1 MIRCLP
7 KILSSIATDRFEMF
21 NDKSA
26 PSSIARV
33 KVQVTDT
40 GAGSTDSV
48 VVEEPLEI
56 RLKRGGV
63 EEQLGITMRTPG
75 SDLELAAGF
84 LWGEGFL
91 TSPDQLLNVKSCVDK
106 SLTLRQRANI
116 AIAQVSDDAPIHPR
130 SMDRR
135 FTMTSACGVCGS
147 TSMADLHK
155 RGVLPVVKSSH
166 SPQSLAAMTTF
177 LDGRQS
183 VFEKTG
189 GLHAALL
196 VDPLGEPRW
205 IREDVGRHNAVD
217 KVHGAA
223 LMAGQLP
230 LADWTLVV
238 SGRVGYEIVQKAIV
252 AGISAL
258 VGVSAP
264 TSLAVDLAFEFNL
277 TLLAFARNGKAKVY
291 LPLIGS

>member
-1 MIRCLP
+1 M
-7 KILSSIATDRFEMF
+7 
-21 NDKSA
+21 NDDDTA

-33 KVQVTDT
+33 AVQDTQTDRT
-40 GAGSTDSV
+40 STDSV

-56 RLKRGGV
+56 RIKRRGV

-75 SDLELAAGF
+75 TDLELATGF

-91 TSPDQLLNVKSCVDK
+91 ASPQDLNGVRVCGDR
-106 SLTLRQRANI
+106 SLTPRQRANI
-116 AIAQVSDDAPIHPR
+116 VIAEVRDDSPVHPR
-130 SMDRR
+130 ALERR
-135 FTMTSACGVCGS
+135 FTISSACGICGS
-147 TSMADLHK
+147 TSISDLHE
-155 RGVLPVVKSSH
+155 RGVKLVVASSH
-166 SPQSLAAMTTF
+166 TFQELAAMPE
-177 LDGRQS
+177 LLEGRQS
-183 VFEKTG
+183 IFDKTG

-196 VDPLGEPRW
+196 VDPSGKPRW

-217 KVHGAA
+217 KVVGAA
-223 LMAGQLP
+223 LIAQEIP
-230 LADWTLVV
+230 LSNWTLVV

-264 TSLAVDLAFEFNL
+264 TSLAVDLAAEFGL

-291 LPLIGS
+291 LPLLG

>member
-1 MIRCLP
+1 M
-7 KILSSIATDRFEMF
+7 KDV
-21 NDKSA
+21 DSA

-33 KVQVTDT
+33 KVQDTDT
-40 GAGSTDSV
+40 SSPTTDSV

-56 RLKRGGV
+56 RIKRGGI

-75 SDLELAAGF
+75 ADLELATGF

-91 TSPDQLLNVKSCVDK
+91 SSPEDLLGVKVCGDRT
-106 SLTLRQRANI
+106 LTPRQRANI
-116 AIAQVSDDAPIHPR
+116 VIAQVSDEAPKPSR
-130 SMDRR
+130 ALERR

-147 TSMADLHK
+147 TNIDDLHK
-155 RGVLPVVKSSH
+155 RGVKNVSKSTHPV
-166 SPQSLAAMTTF
+166 QELATMTQL

-183 VFEKTG
+183 VFDKTG

-196 VDPLGEPRW
+196 VDPQGNPRW
-205 IREDVGRHNAVD
+205 VREDVGRHNAVD
-217 KVHGAA
+217 KVIGAA
-223 LMAGQLP
+223 LIAKEIP
-230 LADWTLVV
+230 LRDWTLVI

-264 TSLAVDLAFEFNL
+264 TSLAIDLANDFQL

-291 LPLIGS
+291 LPLLE

>member
-1 MIRCLP
+1 MI
-7 KILSSIATDRFEMF
+7 
-21 NDKSA
+21 NDQSA
-26 PSSIARV
+26 PSAIARV
-33 KVQVTDT
+33 KVQATDT
-40 GAGSTDSV
+40 EEVSTDSV

-56 RLKRGGV
+56 RIKRGGL

-91 TSPDQLLNVKSCVDK
+91 TSPDQLLHVKSCADK
-106 SLTLRQRANI
+106 SLTPRQRANI
-116 AIAQVSDDAPIHPR
+116 AIAQVSDDAPLHPR

-155 RGVLPVVKSSH
+155 RGVRSVLKTSH
-166 SPQSLAAMTTF
+166 DLHTLAHMTTF
-177 LDGRQS
+177 LKGRQS

-196 VDPLGEPRW
+196 VDGTGEPRW
-205 IREDVGRHNAVD
+205 AREDVGRHNAVD
-217 KVHGAA
+217 KVIGTA

-230 LADWTLVV
+230 LSNWTLVV

-291 LPLIGS
+291 VPLLG